1 VSDIT
6 KAKKALDWE
15 PNIGFDRGLN
25 ELIAWAETVN

>member
-6 KAKKALDWE
+6 KAKKALGWE
-15 PNIGFDRGLN
+15 PKIDFDRGLS